1 MVEEPRPRPREPV
14 EAWRDAWS
22 QTAVMLADH
31 IPLMVGVALV
41 VTVHKIRSA
50 IMPEEIRSW
59 TRVIDGALIAAEV
72 TLFAS
77 LVLTKGIDLVG
88 EVVEGLGI
96 AWHRA
101 LHAFKKGKR
110 LPPTPR
116 L

>member
-1 MVEEPRPRPREPV
+1 MVEETRPRQPG

-22 QTAVMLADH
+22 QVAVMLADH
-31 IPLMVGVALV
+31 IPLVVGVALV

-50 IMPEEIRSW
+50 IMPAEIRSW
-59 TRVIDGALIAAEV
+59 TRVIDGALLSAEF

-101 LHAFKKGKR
+101 LHGFKKGR
-110 LPPTPR
+110 RSPPTPR